1 MKKGEGSGKTSAQ
14 QLHMT
19 SSNCKASANSVLPNL
34 PNMAILPAINN
45 RPNRMSANLQSQYLT
60 PFEQG
65 NQNQTTTWDACVA
78 FYEKL
83 AADFP
88 NVLQFAQ
95 IGTSDAGVPIHAGIV
110 SVDGVF
116 ACAELKRMARPIFFN
131 NNGIH
136 PGEPEGIDVCMAQ
149 VRDFCVQPERLA
161 ELGQTV
167 YLFIPIY
174 NVDGCLNRQNTSR
187 VNQDGPEQFGFRA
200 NSRNLDLNRD
210 FIKCD
215 SLSAQVFN
223 RFFST
228 WDPDVMVDTH
238 TSNGADYSYTMTLIQ
253 TQADKLGGAL
263 GAFLRESMLPA
274 IFQEMTARGW
284 PTCPYVNPVKVTP
297 EDGIEDFLET
307 PRFSTGYAALHHTIG
322 FMPETHMLKPYAD
335 RCASMRALV
344 QTVLAFTVANA
355 AAIQTLRA
363 QAKRDAAKKS
373 LWPVCWQADYSRHS
387 KFYFEGFKA
396 VQRPSKIGNYQRL
409 AYDRTQPWQ
418 GEIAYY
424 NYFNT
429 AVEIKTPKAY
439 LIPQAWREVIERL
452 LWNQVKLQRLDAD
465 QVFSVQSYRILAVQS
480 RAHAYEGR
488 MFHDAVEQQA
498 HVEDIHARAGDFLLN
513 LQQPNAR
520 YAVETLE
527 PQAHDSF
534 FRWGFFNSVL
544 EKKEH
549 FSDYIFEDSAL
560 EMLQEDAEL
569 NAKFEQWKRQHP
581 EQLAD
586 QNAVLEFIF
595 THGLRHREPEWRR
608 YPVYSVFDDTL

>member
-1 MKKGEGSGKTSAQ
+1 M
-14 QLHMT
+14 
-19 SSNCKASANSVLPNL
+19 PNH
-34 PNMAILPAINN
+34 PKN
-45 RPNRMSANLQSQYLT
+45 QYPT
-60 PFEQG
+60 AFELG
-65 NQNQTTTWDACVA
+65 NQNQTATWATCIA

-88 NVLQFAQ
+88 NVLRFSQ
-95 IGTSDAGVPIHAGIV
+95 IGISDAGVPIHAGVV
-110 SVDGVF
+110 SSDGVF
-116 ACAELKRMARPIFFN
+116 DRAELKRMARPIFFN

-136 PGEPEGIDVCMAQ
+136 PGEPEGIDVCMALI
-149 VRDFCVQPERLA
+149 RDFCLEPERLA
-161 ELGQTV
+161 ALGPTV

-223 RFFST
+223 RFFSA

-263 GAFLRESMLPA
+263 GAFLRESMVPA
-274 IFQEMTARGW
+274 IFQEMMVRGW

-297 EDGIEDFLET
+297 DDGIEDFLET
-307 PRFSTGYAALHHTIG
+307 PRFSTGYAALHHTLG

-335 RCASMRALV
+335 RYAAMQALV
-344 QTVLAFTVANA
+344 QTVLAFTVANSA
-355 AAIQTLRA
+355 QIQSLRA
-363 QAKRDAAKKS
+363 QAKRLAAEKS
-373 LWPVCWQADYSRHS
+373 IWPVRWQADYSRHS
-387 KFYFEGFKA
+387 KFNFKGFKA
-396 VQRPSKIGNYQRL
+396 VQLPSKLGNYQRL
-409 AYDRTQPWQ
+409 AYDRAQPWQ
-418 GEIAYY
+418 ADIAYF
-424 NYFNT
+424 NYFN
-429 AVEIKTPKAY
+429 ASVEIQTPKSY

-452 LWNQVKLQRLDAD
+452 IWNQVELQRLDAD
-465 QVFSVQSYRILAVQS
+465 QTVSVQSYQILSVQS
-480 RAHAYEGR
+480 RATAYEGR
-488 MFHDAVEQQA
+488 MFHDALELQA
-498 HVEDIHARAGDFLLN
+498 RSETIHARAGDYLLH
-513 LQQPNAR
+513 LQQHNAR

-534 FRWGFFNSVL
+534 FRWGFFNSIL
-544 EKKEH
+544 EKKEA

-569 NAKFEQWKRQHP
+569 NAKFEQWKLLHP
-581 EQLAD
+581 KQLAD

-595 THGLRHREPEWRR
+595 ANGKRHHEPEWRR
-608 YPVYSVFDDTL
+608 YPVYSLFSDTP